1 VKKRYTITS
10 ALPYANGPIHI
21 GHLAGA
27 YIPADIYSRFQ
38 RLSGH
43 DVCFVCG
50 SDEHGA
56 AIPIRAKK
64 EGISAQNIID
74 KYHFIIKES
83 FIDFGISFDN
93 YSRTS
98 SQIHHETASEFFKDL
113 NDKNI
118 FIEQESDQL
127 YDSTENQFLADRF
140 VEGKCPKCNFD
151 GAYGDQCESCGSTL
165 TATELINPRSKLSG
179 NKPTLKKTK
188 HWFLPLNNFESFLKK
203 WFLIEKKDE
212 WKTNVF
218 GQVKSWINEG
228 LKPRAITRDLDWGI
242 PVPIKG
248 AEGKVLYVW
257 FDAPIGYISSTK
269 EWAKRKKIDWKPYW
283 QDPKT
288 ELVHF
293 IGKDNIVF
301 HCIIF
306 PSILKASGKYI
317 LPTNVPANEF
327 LNLEGKKISTSK
339 NWAIWLHEYLEDF
352 PEMQD
357 SLRYALTTNAPENK
371 DNDFTWKDFQA
382 RNNNELVA
390 ILGNFINRVAV
401 LTQKYYDSKVPS
413 IGILNDKEQDLISEV
428 YSFPKKIGDS
438 IEKFKFR
445 ESVNI
450 MIDLA
455 RLGNK
460 YLADEE
466 PWKLI
471 KTDDS
476 EKVKTIMN
484 ISLQICGVLGLVCEP
499 FLPNTSEKLKTI
511 FNIKNVEWDSISKD
525 SPVICDKIEKSSLL
539 FRKIEDQEIELQLE
553 KLNESIKLNE

>member
-1 VKKRYTITS
+1 MKKRYTVTS

-64 EGISAQNIID
+64 ERTSAQNIID

-98 SQIHHETASEFFKDL
+98 SEIHHETASEFFKDL

-140 VEGKCPKCNFD
+140 VEGECPKCNFD

-165 TATELINPRSKLSG
+165 NATELINPRSKLSG

-188 HWFLPLNNFESFLKK
+188 HWFLPLNKFESFLKK

-339 NWAIWLHEYLEDF
+339 NWAIWLHEYLKDF

-413 IGILNDKEQDLISEV
+413 IGILNDNEQSLVNEV

-445 ESVNI
+445 EAVNT
-450 MIDLA
+450 MMDLA

-460 YLADEE
+460 YLAEEE

-476 EKVKTIMN
+476 ERVKTIMN

-499 FLPNTSEKLKTI
+499 FLPNTSKKLKTI
-511 FNIKNVEWDSISKD
+511 FNIKDTEWDSISKE
-525 SPVICDKIEKSSLL
+525 SPIIAKNIEKSSLI

-553 KLNESIKLNE
+553 KLNESKQ

>member
-1 VKKRYTITS
+1 MKKRYTITS

-98 SQIHHETASEFFKDL
+98 SQIHRETASEFFKDL

-140 VEGKCPKCNFD
+140 VEGECPKCNFD
-151 GAYGDQCESCGSTL
+151 GAYGDQCESCGATL
-165 TATELINPRSKLSG
+165 SATELINPRSKLSG

-203 WFLIEKKDE
+203 WFLVEKKDE

-525 SPVICDKIEKSSLL
+525 SPIICDKIEKSSLL

>member
-1 VKKRYTITS
+1 MKKRYTITS

-140 VEGKCPKCNFD
+140 VEGECPKCNFD
-151 GAYGDQCESCGSTL
+151 GAYGDQCESCGATL
-165 TATELINPRSKLSG
+165 SATELINPRSKLSG

-413 IGILNDKEQDLISEV
+413 IGILNSNEQSLVNEV

-445 ESVNI
+445 EAVNT

-460 YLADEE
+460 YLAEEE

-476 EKVKTIMN
+476 ERVKTIMN

-499 FLPNTSEKLKTI
+499 FLPNTSKKLKII
-511 FNIKNVEWDSISKD
+511 FNIKGTEWGSISKE
-525 SPVICDKIEKSSLL
+525 SPVIAENIEKSSLI
-539 FRKIEDQEIELQLE
+539 FRKIEDQEIELQIE
-553 KLNESIKLNE
+553 KLNESKQ

>member
-1 VKKRYTITS
+1 MNKKRFTITA

-27 YIPADIYSRFQ
+27 YVPADIYSRY
-38 RLSGH
+38 LKLMGN
-43 DVCFVCG
+43 DVVFICG

-64 EGISAQNIID
+64 EGVSPQEIID
-74 KYHFIIKES
+74 KYHFMIKDS
-83 FIDFGISFDN
+83 FLEFGISFDN

-98 SQIHHETASEFFKDL
+98 SQIHHETASDFFKKL
-113 NDKNI
+113 NQKNI
-118 FIEQESDQL
+118 FVEKESEQL
-127 YDSTENQFLADRF
+127 YDEKENQFLADRF
-140 VEGKCPKCNFD
+140 IEGECPKC
-151 GAYGDQCESCGSTL
+151 GYKEAYGDQCESCGSSL
-165 TATELINPRSKLSG
+165 NATDLINPKSKLSG
-179 NKPTLKKTK
+179 NKPIFKKTK

-203 WFLIEKKDE
+203 WFLVDNEKI

-242 PVPIKG
+242 PVPLEG
-248 AEGKVLYVW
+248 AENKVLYVW

-269 EWAKRKKIDWKPYW
+269 EWALSNNKDWEPYW
-283 QDPKT
+283 KDSKT

-306 PSILKASGKYI
+306 PAILKASEEFI
-317 LPTNVPANEF
+317 LPKNVPANEF

-339 NWAIWLHEYLEDF
+339 NWAIWLHEYLVDF
-352 PEMQD
+352 PNMQD
-357 SLRYALTTNAPENK
+357 ALRYTLTSNAPENK

-382 RNNNELVA
+382 KNNNELVA
-390 ILGNFINRVAV
+390 IFGNFINRVVV
-401 LTQKYYDSKVPS
+401 LTHKYYDGNCPDLNLLNEIDEKV
-413 IGILNDKEQDLISEV
+413 LNEI
-428 YSFPKKIGDS
+428 YSYPKKIGDL
-438 IEKFKFR
+438 IETYKFR
-445 ESVNI
+445 EAVNTL
-450 MIDLA
+450 IDLA

-471 KTDDS
+471 KTEDF
-476 EKVKTIMN
+476 ERVKTIMN
-484 ISLQICGVLGLVCEP
+484 IALQLSGVLSIICEP
-499 FLPNTSEKLKTI
+499 FLPNTAIKLK
-511 FNIKNVEWDSISKD
+511 NILNLESIDWDSISKENPILL
-525 SPVICDKIEKSSLL
+525 SKINKGELI
-539 FRKIEDQEIELQLE
+539 FRKIEDEEIDLQLQ
-553 KLNESIKLNE
+553 KLNESK